1 MVNLEERIA
10 LARDVKRFA
19 VEELGISPNPSFKRV
34 EEDNK
39 KSRFYGVYCS
49 YKDRI
54 ESAAGRMGFI
64 RCDNRADWENVSAKW
79 EKAGFDIFAVTWE
92 ALSSSVCPITKFLL
106 KAPKHR
112 LVYVILHENSHIH
125 ESMNGFNL
133 PYNIDEALACSF
145 GLKGSRLYFS
155 AHAPHMNR
163 VADKQRNN
171 KLSFFDKINHYVS
184 LANESYG
191 RSFEE
196 GRAVLEK
203 ADTEI
208 RSFWNLPGKKLNN
221 AYLLSFIYYSE
232 KTKIVWE
239 RLKDIH
245 PREYMTNKDLLYE
258 KLAGLLPP
266 KAE

>member
-19 VEELGISPNPSFKRV
+19 VEEMGISPNPSFEKV
-34 EEDNK
+34 ERDEK
-39 KSRFYGVYCS
+39 KSRFYGIYCS

-54 ESAAGRMGFI
+54 ESAAGKQGYI
-64 RCDNRADWENVSAKW
+64 KCSNRAEWKNKSAEW
-79 EKAGFDIFAVTWE
+79 EKAGFDTFAVTWE
-92 ALSSSVCPITKFLL
+92 ALGFKACPITKFLL
-106 KAPKHR
+106 KSAKHR
-112 LVYVILHENSHIH
+112 LVYVILHENSHIQH
-125 ESMNGFNL
+125 DIGKFNL
-133 PYNIDEALACSF
+133 PYKIDEALACSF
-145 GLKGSRLYFS
+145 GFKGTQMYFS

-184 LANESYG
+184 LANESYS

-196 GRAVLEK
+196 GRAVLEE
-203 ADTEI
+203 ADREI
-208 RSFWNLPGKKLNN
+208 RPFRNLPGKKLNN
-221 AYLLSFIYYSE
+221 AYLLSFVYYSD

-239 RLKDIH
+239 LLKGIH

>member
-10 LARDVKRFA
+10 LARHVKRFA
-19 VEELGISPNPSFKRV
+19 VEELGIFPNPSFERV

-54 ESAAGRMGFI
+54 ESAAGKMGFI
-64 RCDNRADWENVSAKW
+64 ECGNRANWKNISAKW
-79 EKAGFDIFAVTWE
+79 EKAGFDTFAITWE
-92 ALSSSVCPITKFLL
+92 ALGSRVCPITKFLL

-112 LVYVILHENSHIH
+112 LVYVILHENSHIQ
-125 ESMNGFNL
+125 ERMNRFNL
-133 PYNIDEALACSF
+133 PYKIDEALACSF
-145 GLKGSRLYFS
+145 GLKGSQLYFS

-163 VADKQRNN
+163 IAEKKINN
-171 KLSFFDKINHYVS
+171 KLSFFDKINHYIS
-184 LANESYG
+184 LANEAYG

-203 ADTEI
+203 ADKDI
-208 RSFWNLPGKKLNN
+208 RPFWNLPGKKLNN
-221 AYLLSFIYYSE
+221 AYLLSFSYYAE
-232 KTKIVWE
+232 KTKMVWE

-245 PREYMTNKDLLYE
+245 PREYMANRDLLYE
-258 KLAGLLPP
+258 KLAGLLPL